1 MDFWDASWGTIDER
15 RLKEYITRK
24 EEPDEMIKCL
34 LRQKVKTVCDAGC
47 GCGAYT
53 LRLLRYGFDM
63 SGFDVA
69 SGAVEIA
76 ERLMQSVGKFAK
88 LKTANVLQ
96 TGYQENE
103 FDAVISRDVLDH
115 MRKADARR
123 AVRELY
129 RITKPGGTLLFTLDG
144 MDAEYEQEPHCVTEE
159 GDYLF
164 ESGKWE
170 GMVFHPYRREE
181 VPEIIEVKAAVQTRE
196 LSDGLLVLL
205 KKESAE

>member
-1 MDFWDASWGTIDER
+1 MDFWDASWNAVDES
-15 RLKEYITRK
+15 RLREYITRK
-24 EEPDEMIKCL
+24 EEPDEMIEYL
-34 LRQKVKTVCDAGC
+34 LRQNAKVVCDAGC

-53 LRLLRYGFDM
+53 LRLLRHGFDV

-69 SGAVEIA
+69 GNAVEIT
-76 ERLMQSVGKFAK
+76 ERLVQDAGKSAR
-88 LKTANVLQ
+88 LKTASVLE
-96 TGYQENE
+96 TGYQENK

-115 MRKADARR
+115 MRKADAKR

-129 RITKPGGTLLFTLDG
+129 RITKPGGTLLFTLDS
-144 MDAEYEQEPHCVTEE
+144 MDAEYEQELHHVTEE

-164 ESGKWE
+164 DSGKWE

-181 VPEIIEVKAAVQTRE
+181 VPEIIEVKAEVQIKE

-205 KKESAE
+205 KKESVE

>member
-1 MDFWDASWGTIDER
+1 MDFWGASWGAIDER

-24 EEPDEMIKCL
+24 EEPDEMIECL
-34 LRQKVKTVCDAGC
+34 LREKAKTVCDAGC
-47 GCGAYT
+47 GCGVYM
-53 LRLLRYGFDM
+53 LRLLQHGFDM

-76 ERLMQSVGKFAK
+76 ERFIQGAGKSAK
-88 LKTANVLQ
+88 LKTASVLQ
-96 TGYQENE
+96 TGYRENE

-115 MRKADARR
+115 MRKADAKR

-129 RITKPGGTLLFTLDG
+129 RITKPGGILLFTLDG
-144 MDAEYEQEPHCVTEE
+144 MDEEYEREPHCVTEE

>member
-1 MDFWDASWGTIDER
+1 MDFWDESWSAIDES
-15 RLKEYITRK
+15 RLREYIARK
-24 EEPDEMIKCL
+24 EEPDEMIKYL
-34 LRQKVKTVCDAGC
+34 LRQNAKVVCDAGC

-53 LRLLRYGFDM
+53 LRLIRHGFDV

-69 SGAVEIA
+69 GNAVEIA
-76 ERLMQSVGKFAK
+76 ERLIQGAGKSAK
-88 LKTANVLQ
+88 LKTASVLQ

-123 AVRELY
+123 AVWELY
-129 RITKPGGTLLFTLDG
+129 RITKPGGILLFTLDG
-144 MDAEYEQEPHCVTEE
+144 MDEEYEREPHHVTEE

-181 VPEIIEVKAAVQTRE
+181 VMDLIDVKAEIQVKDLAE
-196 LSDGLLVLL
+196 GLLVQL
-205 KKESAE
+205 KKASIQ

>member
-115 MRKADARR
+115 MRKFDAKR
-123 AVRELY
+123 AVRELC
-129 RITKPGGTLLFTLDG
+129 RITKPGGILLFTLDG
-144 MDAEYEQEPHCVTEE
+144 MDEEYEREPHCVTEE

-181 VPEIIEVKAAVQTRE
+181 VAEIIEVEAEVQIKE
-196 LSDGLLVLL
+196 LPDGLLVQLQ
-205 KKESAE
+205 KKSA

>member
-1 MDFWDASWGTIDER
+1 
-15 RLKEYITRK
+15 
-24 EEPDEMIKCL
+24 
-34 LRQKVKTVCDAGC
+34 
-47 GCGAYT
+47 
-53 LRLLRYGFDM
+53 M

-115 MRKADARR
+115 MRKFDAKR
-123 AVRELY
+123 AVRELC
-129 RITKPGGTLLFTLDG
+129 RITKPGGILLFTLDG
-144 MDAEYEQEPHCVTEE
+144 MDEEYEREPHCVTEE

-181 VPEIIEVKAAVQTRE
+181 VMDLIDAKAEIQVKDLAE
-196 LSDGLLVLL
+196 GLLVQL
-205 KKESAE
+205 KKASIQ

>member
-1 MDFWDASWGTIDER
+1 MDFWDASWGAIDER

-24 EEPDEMIKCL
+24 EEPDEMIECL
-34 LRQKVKTVCDAGC
+34 LREKAKTVCDAGC
-47 GCGAYT
+47 GCGVYM
-53 LRLLRYGFDM
+53 LRLLRHGFDM

-76 ERLMQSVGKFAK
+76 ERLMQSTGKSAK

-115 MRKADARR
+115 MRKTDAKR
-123 AVRELY
+123 AVRELC
-129 RITKPGGTLLFTLDG
+129 RITKPGGILLFTLDG
-144 MDAEYEQEPHCVTEE
+144 MDEEYEREPHCVTEE

-181 VPEIIEVKAAVQTRE
+181 VAEIIEVEVEVQIKE
-196 LSDGLLVLL
+196 LPDGLLVQLQ
-205 KKESAE
+205 KKSA